1 MSKPY
6 AKFPNVSRKYG
17 VLVGQI
23 HDAKEDPPSDP
34 SPHYE
39 IWVRAG
45 EADFRIAVNVQSLGG
60 SEVLAYYEPNYTNPT
75 KLNLSKLASAAQ
87 GFQALET
94 GMYGKGL
101 DYLRDNLFPLERL
114 RPLPA
119 DGGGVSLRNIL
130 EAQIGRAK
138 ADAGTVVIAFGQ
150 AFIDL
155 ESDSTFGFSP
165 ERGMHDIHM
174 MQGNQGDY
182 ARDNQVNGDG
192 ALFIRFP
199 SGETAAL
206 FIRFQQQGTHT
217 DPNTG
222 AQTGAPSVAVAPPS
236 APASSSSSAAGGP
249 SGPPGGPKQH
259 RLP

>member
-6 AKFPNVSRKYG
+6 AKFPNVNRKYG

-23 HDAKEDPPSDP
+23 HDGKEDPPSDP
-34 SPHYE
+34 TPHYE

-45 EADFRIAVNVQSLGG
+45 DADFRIAVNVQSANG

-75 KLNLSKLASAAQ
+75 KLNLSKLAGEPP

-94 GMYGKGL
+94 GIYGKGL
-101 DYLRDNLFPLERL
+101 DYLRDNLFPLDRM

-130 EAQIGRAK
+130 DAQIERAK
-138 ADAGTVVIAFGQ
+138 ADTGTVVIAFGQ

-155 ESDSTFGFSP
+155 GSDSTFGFTP

-192 ALFIRFP
+192 ALFFRFP
-199 SGETAAL
+199 SGQVAAL

-217 DPNTG
+217 DNQTG
-222 AQTGAPSVAVAPPS
+222 AQIGAPVAAS
-236 APASSSSSAAGGP
+236 ASSSGGP
-249 SGPPGGPKQH
+249 SGPPSGPGGGPPGGSKQH
-259 RLP
+259 HLP